1 MIVVSSK
8 TFLRNRLRFMPLL
21 ISAGCFLSS
30 TSCSSNRT
38 VASKTPATP
47 KPARI
52 GSKQQGIASWY
63 GEPYHGRQAANGEI
77 YNMDALTAAH
87 KTLPFETWV
96 RVKNLSNKKT
106 TEVRITDRGPFVA
119 GRIIDLSRAS
129 AREIELVGPGTA
141 HVRLEVIKPPKQ
153 FAQHTFAQH
162 TMFSVQIAA
171 VTDRGLANQ
180 IAKQAESFGETSV
193 FEKPGSRPTVFRVLV
208 GKEQEPKATAL
219 LRRIRKYYKDAFLI
233 KL

>member
-1 MIVVSSK
+1 MIVVRSK
-8 TFLRNRLRFMPLL
+8 NILRSRMRFMLLL
-21 ISAGCFLSS
+21 IIAGCFLSS
-30 TSCSSNRT
+30 ISCSSNRT

-47 KPARI
+47 KPVRI

-129 AREIELVGPGTA
+129 AREIELVVPGTA
-141 HVRLEVIKPPKQ
+141 RVRLEVIKPPKQ
-153 FAQHTFAQH
+153 FAQQPIFA
-162 TMFSVQIAA
+162 VQIAA
-171 VTDRGLANQ
+171 VNDRGLANQ
-180 IAKQAESFGETSV
+180 IAKKAESFGATSV
-193 FEKPGSRPTVFRVLV
+193 LEKPGSQPKVFRVLV
-208 GKEQEPKATAL
+208 GKEQESKATAL
-219 LRRIRKYYKDAFLI
+219 LKRMRREYKDAFLI

>member
-1 MIVVSSK
+1 MIIVSSK
-8 TFLRNRLRFMPLL
+8 KILRTRMQFASLL
-21 ISAGCFLSS
+21 ITAVCFLSS
-30 TSCSSNRT
+30 SSCSSNRT
-38 VASKTPATP
+38 VASNTPATP
-47 KPARI
+47 KPARV

-77 YNMDALTAAH
+77 YNMNALTAAH

-96 RVKNLSNKKT
+96 RIKNLSNKKT

-141 HVRLEVIKPPKQ
+141 RVRLEVIKPPKR
-153 FAQHTFAQH
+153 FEQHTLFAI
-162 TMFSVQIAA
+162 QIAA

-180 IAKQAESFGETSV
+180 IAKQAEGFGATSI
-193 FEKPGSRPTVFRVLV
+193 FEKPGSRPTVFRVVV

-219 LRRIRKYYKDAFLI
+219 LKKIRRDYKDAFLI